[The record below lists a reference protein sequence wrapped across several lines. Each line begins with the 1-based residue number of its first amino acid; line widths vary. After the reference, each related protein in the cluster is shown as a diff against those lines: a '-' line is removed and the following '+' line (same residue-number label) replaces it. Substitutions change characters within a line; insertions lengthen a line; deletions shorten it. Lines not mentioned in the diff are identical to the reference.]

1 MMKTIYILV
10 LGVSILFPRSLLCQA
25 PVDVAENTVKI
36 SAFGEEVFYYGFAE
50 GDQLIFNFEEL
61 DGKELKEI
69 EITELPSSFKFME
82 YKTRKIEN
90 KNMAVSQTGIYKF
103 RFANGGI
110 IGRVCKIKIQRIP
123 ADSTKK
129 FNSSVYWKTVQ
140 DTTYTTEPE
149 EYLVRADT
157 VLSNITDQYIKVHSR
172 WNWSNTRKNYFYF
185 TLPNNTIAWSYY
197 IGVNRKGQEIY
208 EAAAE
213 KIRAETAPVSNITGY
228 SPLGALIYGRE
239 SYLLHLP
246 SGEDVDF
253 SMSDGNFASTFLSVP
268 AYYVNKRKV
277 ITDFSRMTNPKK
289 GKLRLGLHNNNLVI
303 PVNVV
308 VKITTLS
315 LFHEWGTR
323 SVQKMHIAKKQEAY
337 LRN

>member
-213 KIRAETAPVSNITGY
+213 KIR
-228 SPLGALIYGRE
+228 
-239 SYLLHLP
+239 
-246 SGEDVDF
+246 
-253 SMSDGNFASTFLSVP
+253 
-268 AYYVNKRKV
+268 
-277 ITDFSRMTNPKK
+277 
-289 GKLRLGLHNNNLVI
+289 
-303 PVNVV
+303 
-308 VKITTLS
+308 S
-315 LFHEWGTR
+315 LFCAAA
-323 SVQKMHIAKKQEAY
+323 SA
-337 LRN
+337 